1 MCGIK
6 KGDVAGQ
13 KINRTVAVEF
23 HLFFKNSRRE
33 SGLRVPTPTAPPTRP
48 SPPSRSTPGVPPSG
62 CNSRRGLGVPPAGL
76 PHISEKPRRTG
87 GAGALPRALRIF
99 TPRMGFFGP
108 RPASQGPARAGASL
122 GRRPQRSDSICPHST
137 RPRALYTP
145 TES

>member
-48 SPPSRSTPGVPPSG
+48 SPPPGPPLEFLPEAGTPGGDLEFPRQVYLIYRKTHEERGVRGPSPALCAFLPPEWG
-62 CNSRRGLGVPPAGL
+62 FLARVPPA
-76 PHISEKPRRTG
+76 
-87 GAGALPRALRIF
+87 RAQ
-99 TPRMGFFGP
+99 P
-108 RPASQGPARAGASL
+108 GPAR
-122 GRRPQRSDSICPHST
+122 P
-137 RPRALYTP
+137 
-145 TES
+145 